1 MTTRLRL
8 TTAATALAVAGLGTV
23 LAPGQAQA
31 APDTSCQKAG
41 IKTLK
46 SAGLLST
53 VARNGVSLEA
63 AGGLGVEPRDPA
75 LDPAP
80 SPTRSRSR
88 CCWPTTAPVTT
99 ACSSTPGA
107 DLTCAGAAAP
117 CRPGALIPC
126 GRVTNS
132 DRPRPHGRAGA
143 RPTRA

>member
-75 LDPAP
+75 LDLSAVPDP
-80 SPTRSRSR
+80 IPF
-88 CCWPTTAPVTT
+88 PLLL
-99 ACSSTPGA
+99 A
-107 DLTCAGAAAP
+107 D
-117 CRPGALIPC
+117 
-126 GRVTNS
+126 
-132 DRPRPHGRAGA
+132 HRAGDDSLFVY
-143 RPTRA
+143 PWC